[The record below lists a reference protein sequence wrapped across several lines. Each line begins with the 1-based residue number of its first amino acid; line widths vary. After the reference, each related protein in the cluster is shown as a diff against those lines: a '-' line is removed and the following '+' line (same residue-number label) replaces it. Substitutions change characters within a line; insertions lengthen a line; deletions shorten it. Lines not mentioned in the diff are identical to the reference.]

1 MSRLYKTVGQGK
13 RGVGNFN
20 YNKPRE
26 IQIPGKGHKIEIRIE
41 SKSILIYFAIYIMY
55 NVE

>member
-20 YNKPRE
+20 YNTPRE